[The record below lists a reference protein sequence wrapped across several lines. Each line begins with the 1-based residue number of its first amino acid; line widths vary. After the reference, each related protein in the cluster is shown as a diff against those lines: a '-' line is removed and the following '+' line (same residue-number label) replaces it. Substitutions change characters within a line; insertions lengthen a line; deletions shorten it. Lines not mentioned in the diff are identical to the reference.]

1 MLVDVK
7 ENLKEIT
14 ADQLIS
20 IIKIGEDQF
29 CNLER
34 RGVHGGKAR
43 GSGGERGMCHFQS
56 FRSMN
61 LNVMIEVSAM
71 KACRETEGQREI
83 VQWMRKV
90 RIGLERDS

>member
-1 MLVDVK
+1 MFVDVK

-20 IIKIGEDQF
+20 KLVKIRF

-34 RGVHGGKAR
+34 RGVQGGKAR
-43 GSGGERGMCHFQS
+43 GRGGERGMCHFQS

-83 VQWMRKV
+83 VQWTRKV